1 MAFYEVEII
10 ETYSYKAIID
20 ADDEEDLNEVL
31 HNEVPILIDMG
42 ETCIDKIRDVS
53 TLNLE
58 TDYDFEE
65 VDEKDV
71 SKLKE
76 TCVDLTKDSTFF
88 D

>member
-20 ADDEEDLNEVL
+20 ADNEEDLHDVIHE
-31 HNEVPILIDMG
+31 EIPTLIDMG
-42 ETCIDKIRDVS
+42 ETCIEKIKDVS
-53 TLNLE
+53 TLNLDA
-58 TDYDFEE
+58 DYDFEE

-76 TCVDLTKDSTFF
+76 TCIDLTKDSTFF